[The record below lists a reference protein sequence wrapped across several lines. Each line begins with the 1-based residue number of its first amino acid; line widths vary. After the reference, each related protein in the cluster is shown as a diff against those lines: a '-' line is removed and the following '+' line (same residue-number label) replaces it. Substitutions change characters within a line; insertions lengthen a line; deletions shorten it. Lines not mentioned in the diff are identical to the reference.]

1 MVKGAVYMDEIP
13 AKQYGYESNKEV
25 KFRKYN
31 GIYIE
36 KFRSL
41 KNCYIKLGSNLT
53 VLSGKNGTMKS
64 AILGLIAHPFNSP
77 NDAKDLVGTPLK
89 TTISNVFK
97 MSKIYDNQKYEY
109 YLDLED
115 IKGNTIHEYVS
126 MYYLKN
132 KLTKEAER
140 LRVVVGRK
148 RGKGDGNFNLNTAY
162 INFKRL
168 FPIIDTD
175 SEEKTENNML
185 QEDKD
190 FIKNAYLKIFQKTD
204 YGNATLISDGRNKE
218 TFAPSN
224 SNYNF
229 EAISSG
235 EDNLGHILLKMLA
248 FKNYCQGNDFLQGVF
263 CIDEVEASLHPI
275 AQDNLIDFL
284 LDFSKKYNIQIVVT
298 THSLSLV
305 NHVIEKQNLMNNG
318 KDKICLNMISTRF
331 TDNGEYNIITNPDYN
346 QAYTELT
353 LKDKSSS
360 TREKVFVILEDD
372 VEKQLFNLVI
382 RNREAKKYM
391 KRISNLTN
399 FSKGNSFTFL
409 SKLAK
414 NAEELLKN
422 AIIIFDADVK
432 ESLDNYRTSVYKM
445 PSLYG
450 LCLEA
455 EIIKYI
461 FELPGDAKFFR
472 ECNKEKQSF
481 INDFAQKDI
490 INFEISFL
498 ESNSKRCKNWKN
510 SDKNF
515 IKYVR
520 IYVKENRSIFDSFE
534 KSIYKDINEK
544 LHSKII
550 DTI

>member
-1 MVKGAVYMDEIP
+1 MDEIS

-31 GIYIE
+31 GIYI
-36 KFRSL
+36 KNFRSL

-64 AILGLIAHPFNSP
+64 ALLGLIAHPFNSP

-97 MSKIYDNQKYEY
+97 MSKIFDNQKYEY
-109 YLDLED
+109 YLDLVD
-115 IKGNTIHEYVS
+115 IDGNPIHEYVS
-126 MYYLKN
+126 MYYVKN
-132 KLTKEAER
+132 ILTKEPER

-175 SEEKTENNML
+175 SVEKTENNML

-204 YGNATLISDGRNKE
+204 YDNATLVSDDMNKE

-248 FKNYCQGNDFLQGVF
+248 FKNYCQGRDSLQGVF

-298 THSLSLV
+298 THSLSLI

-331 TDNGEYNIITNPDYN
+331 TDNGAYNIITNPDYN

-353 LKDKSSS
+353 LKGKSSS
-360 TREKVFVILEDD
+360 AREKIFVILEDD

-382 RNREAKKYM
+382 RKREAKKYM

-432 ESLDNYRTSVYKM
+432 ENLDNYRTSVYKM
-445 PSLYG
+445 PSLHG

-461 FELPGDAKFFR
+461 VELPGDANLFR

-490 INFEISFL
+490 TNFEISFL
-498 ESNSKRCKNWKN
+498 ERNSKRCKNWKD

-515 IKYVR
+515 LKYVR
-520 IYVKENRSIFDSFE
+520 IYVKENRNIFDPFE

-544 LHSKII
+544 FHTKII

>member
-1 MVKGAVYMDEIP
+1 MDEIP

-318 KDKICLNMISTRF
+318 KDKICLNTISTRF

>member
-1 MVKGAVYMDEIP
+1 MDEIS

-31 GIYIE
+31 GIYI
-36 KFRSL
+36 KNFRSL

-64 AILGLIAHPFNSP
+64 ALLGLIAHPFNSP

-97 MSKIYDNQKYEY
+97 MSKIFDNQKYEY
-109 YLDLED
+109 YLDLVD
-115 IKGNTIHEYVS
+115 IDGNPIHEYVS
-126 MYYLKN
+126 MYYVKN
-132 KLTKEAER
+132 ILTKEPER

-175 SEEKTENNML
+175 SVEKTENNML

-204 YGNATLISDGRNKE
+204 YDNATLVSDDMNKE

-248 FKNYCQGNDFLQGVF
+248 FKNYCQGRDSLQGVF

-298 THSLSLV
+298 THSLSLI

-331 TDNGEYNIITNPDYN
+331 TDNGAYNIITNPDYN

-353 LKDKSSS
+353 LKGKSSS
-360 TREKVFVILEDD
+360 AREKIFVILEDD
-372 VEKQLFNLVI
+372 VEKQLLNLVI
-382 RNREAKKYM
+382 RKREAKKYM

-432 ESLDNYRTSVYKM
+432 ENLDNYRTSVYKM

-461 FELPGDAKFFR
+461 VELPGDANLFR

-490 INFEISFL
+490 TNFEISFL
-498 ESNSKRCKNWKN
+498 ERNSKRCKNWKD

-515 IKYVR
+515 LKYVR
-520 IYVKENRSIFDSFE
+520 IYVKENRNIFDPFE

-544 LHSKII
+544 FHTKII

>member
-1 MVKGAVYMDEIP
+1 MHMDEIS

-31 GIYIE
+31 GIYI
-36 KFRSL
+36 KNFRSL

-64 AILGLIAHPFNSP
+64 ALLGLIAHPFNSP

-97 MSKIYDNQKYEY
+97 MSKIFDNQKYEY
-109 YLDLED
+109 YLDLVD
-115 IKGNTIHEYVS
+115 IDGNPIHEYVS
-126 MYYLKN
+126 MYYVKN
-132 KLTKEAER
+132 ILTKEPER

-175 SEEKTENNML
+175 SVEKTENNML

-204 YGNATLISDGRNKE
+204 YDNATLVSDDMNKE

-248 FKNYCQGNDFLQGVF
+248 FKSYCQGRDSLQGVF

-298 THSLSLV
+298 THSLSLI

-331 TDNGEYNIITNPDYN
+331 TDNGAYNIITNPDYN

-353 LKDKSSS
+353 LKGKSSS
-360 TREKVFVILEDD
+360 AREKIFVILEDD

-382 RNREAKKYM
+382 RKREAKKYM

-409 SKLAK
+409 LKLAK

-432 ESLDNYRTSVYKM
+432 ENLDNYRTSVYKM

-461 FELPGDAKFFR
+461 VELPGDANLFR

-490 INFEISFL
+490 TNFEISFL
-498 ESNSKRCKNWKN
+498 KRNSKRCKNWKD

-515 IKYVR
+515 LKYVR
-520 IYVKENRSIFDSFE
+520 IYVKENRNIFDPFE

-544 LHSKII
+544 FHTKII

>member
-1 MVKGAVYMDEIP
+1 MHMDEIS

-31 GIYIE
+31 GIYI
-36 KFRSL
+36 KNFRSL

-64 AILGLIAHPFNSP
+64 ALLGLIAHPFNSP

-97 MSKIYDNQKYEY
+97 MSKIFDNQKYEY
-109 YLDLED
+109 YLDLVD
-115 IKGNTIHEYVS
+115 IDGNPIHEYVS
-126 MYYLKN
+126 MYYVKN
-132 KLTKEAER
+132 ILTKEPER

-175 SEEKTENNML
+175 SVEKTENNML

-204 YGNATLISDGRNKE
+204 YDNATLVSDDMNKE

-248 FKNYCQGNDFLQGVF
+248 FKNYCQGRDSLQGVF

-298 THSLSLV
+298 THSLSLI

-331 TDNGEYNIITNPDYN
+331 TDNGAYNIITNPDYN

-353 LKDKSSS
+353 LKGKSSS
-360 TREKVFVILEDD
+360 AREKIFVILEDD

-382 RNREAKKYM
+382 RKREAKKYM

-414 NAEELLKN
+414 NAEEVLKN

-432 ESLDNYRTSVYKM
+432 ENLDNYRTSVYKM

-461 FELPGDAKFFR
+461 VELPGDANLFR

-490 INFEISFL
+490 TNFEISFL
-498 ESNSKRCKNWKN
+498 ERNSKRCKNWKD

-515 IKYVR
+515 LKYVR
-520 IYVKENRSIFDSFE
+520 IYVKENRNIFDPFE

-544 LHSKII
+544 FHTKII

>member
-1 MVKGAVYMDEIP
+1 MDEIS

-31 GIYIE
+31 GIYI
-36 KFRSL
+36 KNFRSL

-64 AILGLIAHPFNSP
+64 ALLGLIAHPFNSP

-97 MSKIYDNQKYEY
+97 MSKIFDNQKYEY
-109 YLDLED
+109 YLDLVD
-115 IKGNTIHEYVS
+115 IDGNPIHEYVS
-126 MYYLKN
+126 MYYVKN
-132 KLTKEAER
+132 ILTKEPER

-175 SEEKTENNML
+175 SVEKTENNML

-204 YGNATLISDGRNKE
+204 YDNATLVSDDMNKE

-248 FKNYCQGNDFLQGVF
+248 FKNYCQGRDSLQGVF

-298 THSLSLV
+298 THSLSLI

-331 TDNGEYNIITNPDYN
+331 TDNGAYNIITNPDYN

-353 LKDKSSS
+353 LKGKSSS
-360 TREKVFVILEDD
+360 AREKIFVILEDD

-382 RNREAKKYM
+382 RKREAKKYM

-414 NAEELLKN
+414 NAEELFKN

-432 ESLDNYRTSVYKM
+432 ENLDNYRTSVYKM

-461 FELPGDAKFFR
+461 VELPGDANLFR

-490 INFEISFL
+490 TNFEISFL
-498 ESNSKRCKNWKN
+498 ERNSKRCKNWKD

-515 IKYVR
+515 LKYVR
-520 IYVKENRSIFDSFE
+520 IYVKENRNIFDPFE

-544 LHSKII
+544 FHTKII

>member
-1 MVKGAVYMDEIP
+1 MHMDEIS

-31 GIYIE
+31 GIYI
-36 KFRSL
+36 KNFRSL

-64 AILGLIAHPFNSP
+64 ALLGLIAHPFNSP

-97 MSKIYDNQKYEY
+97 MSKIFDNQKYEY
-109 YLDLED
+109 YLDLVD
-115 IKGNTIHEYVS
+115 IDGNPIHEYVS
-126 MYYLKN
+126 MYYVKN
-132 KLTKEAER
+132 ILTKEPER

-175 SEEKTENNML
+175 SVEKTENNML

-204 YGNATLISDGRNKE
+204 YDNATLVSDDMNKE

-229 EAISSG
+229 GAISSG

-248 FKNYCQGNDFLQGVF
+248 FKNYCQGRDSLQGVF

-298 THSLSLV
+298 THSLSLI

-331 TDNGEYNIITNPDYN
+331 TDNGAYNIITNPDYN

-353 LKDKSSS
+353 LKGKSSS
-360 TREKVFVILEDD
+360 AREKIFVILEDD

-382 RNREAKKYM
+382 RKREAKKYM

-432 ESLDNYRTSVYKM
+432 ENLDNYRTSVYKM

-461 FELPGDAKFFR
+461 VELPGDANLFR

-490 INFEISFL
+490 TNFEISFL
-498 ESNSKRCKNWKN
+498 ERNSKRCKNWKD

-515 IKYVR
+515 LKYVR
-520 IYVKENRSIFDSFE
+520 IYVKENRNIFDPFE

-544 LHSKII
+544 FHTKII

>member
-1 MVKGAVYMDEIP
+1 MDEIS

-31 GIYIE
+31 GIYI
-36 KFRSL
+36 KNFRSL

-64 AILGLIAHPFNSP
+64 ALLGLIAHPFNSP

-97 MSKIYDNQKYEY
+97 MSKIFDNQKYEY
-109 YLDLED
+109 YLDLVD
-115 IKGNTIHEYVS
+115 IDGNPIHEYVS
-126 MYYLKN
+126 MYYVKN
-132 KLTKEAER
+132 ILTKEPER

-175 SEEKTENNML
+175 SVEKTENNML

-204 YGNATLISDGRNKE
+204 YDNATLVSDDMNKE

-229 EAISSG
+229 EAIPSG

-248 FKNYCQGNDFLQGVF
+248 FKNYCQGRDSLQGVF

-298 THSLSLV
+298 THSLSLI

-331 TDNGEYNIITNPDYN
+331 TDNGAYNIITNPDYN

-353 LKDKSSS
+353 LKGKSSS
-360 TREKVFVILEDD
+360 AREKIFVILEDD

-382 RNREAKKYM
+382 RKREAKKYM

-432 ESLDNYRTSVYKM
+432 ENLDNYRTSVYKM

-461 FELPGDAKFFR
+461 VELPGDANLFR

-490 INFEISFL
+490 TNFEISFL
-498 ESNSKRCKNWKN
+498 ERNSKRCKNWKD

-515 IKYVR
+515 LKYVR
-520 IYVKENRSIFDSFE
+520 IYVKENRNIFDPFE
-534 KSIYKDINEK
+534 KSIYKDINK
-544 LHSKII
+544 KFHTKII

>member
-1 MVKGAVYMDEIP
+1 MDEIS

-31 GIYIE
+31 GIYI
-36 KFRSL
+36 KNFRSL

-64 AILGLIAHPFNSP
+64 ALLGLIAHPFNSP

-97 MSKIYDNQKYEY
+97 MSKIFDNQKYEY
-109 YLDLED
+109 YLDLVD
-115 IKGNTIHEYVS
+115 IDGNPIHEYVS
-126 MYYLKN
+126 MYYVKN
-132 KLTKEAER
+132 ILTKEPER

-175 SEEKTENNML
+175 SVEKTENNML

-204 YGNATLISDGRNKE
+204 YDNATLVSDDMNKE

-248 FKNYCQGNDFLQGVF
+248 FKNYCQGRDSLQGVF

-298 THSLSLV
+298 THSLSLI

-331 TDNGEYNIITNPDYN
+331 TDNGAYNIITNPDYN

-353 LKDKSSS
+353 LKGKSSS
-360 TREKVFVILEDD
+360 AREKIFVILEVD

-382 RNREAKKYM
+382 RKREAKKYM

-432 ESLDNYRTSVYKM
+432 ENLDNYRTSVYKM

-461 FELPGDAKFFR
+461 VELPGDANLFR

-490 INFEISFL
+490 TNFEISFL
-498 ESNSKRCKNWKN
+498 ERNSKRCKNWKD

-515 IKYVR
+515 LKYVR
-520 IYVKENRSIFDSFE
+520 IYVKENRNIFDPFE

-544 LHSKII
+544 FHTKII

>member
-1 MVKGAVYMDEIP
+1 MDEIS

-31 GIYIE
+31 GIYI
-36 KFRSL
+36 KNFRSL

-64 AILGLIAHPFNSP
+64 ALLGLIAHPFNSP

-97 MSKIYDNQKYEY
+97 MSKIFDNQKYSY
-109 YLDLED
+109 YLDLVD
-115 IKGNTIHEYVS
+115 IDGNPIHEYVS
-126 MYYLKN
+126 MYYVKN
-132 KLTKEAER
+132 ILTKEPER

-175 SEEKTENNML
+175 SVEKTENNML

-204 YGNATLISDGRNKE
+204 YDNATLVSDDMNKE

-248 FKNYCQGNDFLQGVF
+248 FKNYCQGRDSLQGVF

-298 THSLSLV
+298 THSLSLI

-331 TDNGEYNIITNPDYN
+331 TDNGAYNIITNPDYN

-353 LKDKSSS
+353 LKGKSSS
-360 TREKVFVILEDD
+360 AREKIFVILEDD

-382 RNREAKKYM
+382 RKREAKKYM

-432 ESLDNYRTSVYKM
+432 ENLDNYRTSVYKM

-461 FELPGDAKFFR
+461 VELPGDANLFR

-490 INFEISFL
+490 TNFEISFL
-498 ESNSKRCKNWKN
+498 ERNSKRCKNWKD

-515 IKYVR
+515 LKYVR
-520 IYVKENRSIFDSFE
+520 IYVKENRNIFDPFE

-544 LHSKII
+544 FHTKII

>member
-1 MVKGAVYMDEIP
+1 MDEIS

-31 GIYIE
+31 GIYI
-36 KFRSL
+36 KNFRSL

-64 AILGLIAHPFNSP
+64 ALLGLIAHPFNSP

-97 MSKIYDNQKYEY
+97 MSKIFDNQKYEY
-109 YLDLED
+109 YLDLVD
-115 IKGNTIHEYVS
+115 IDGNPIHEYVS
-126 MYYLKN
+126 MYYVKN
-132 KLTKEAER
+132 ILTKEPER

-175 SEEKTENNML
+175 SVEKTENNML

-204 YGNATLISDGRNKE
+204 YDNATLVSDDMNKE

-248 FKNYCQGNDFLQGVF
+248 FKNYCQGRDSLQGVF

-275 AQDNLIDFL
+275 VQDNLIDFL

-298 THSLSLV
+298 THSLSLI

-331 TDNGEYNIITNPDYN
+331 TDNGAYNIITNPDYN

-353 LKDKSSS
+353 LKGKSSS
-360 TREKVFVILEDD
+360 AREKIFVILEDD

-382 RNREAKKYM
+382 RKREAKKYM

-432 ESLDNYRTSVYKM
+432 ENLDNYRTSVYKM

-461 FELPGDAKFFR
+461 VELPGDANLFR

-490 INFEISFL
+490 TNFEISFL
-498 ESNSKRCKNWKN
+498 ERNSKRCKNWKD

-515 IKYVR
+515 LKYVR
-520 IYVKENRSIFDSFE
+520 IYVKENRNIFDPFE

-544 LHSKII
+544 FHTKII

>member
-1 MVKGAVYMDEIP
+1 MHMDEIS

-31 GIYIE
+31 GIYI
-36 KFRSL
+36 KNFRSL

-64 AILGLIAHPFNSP
+64 ALLGLIAHPFNSP

-97 MSKIYDNQKYEY
+97 MSKIFDNQKYEY
-109 YLDLED
+109 YLDLVD
-115 IKGNTIHEYVS
+115 IDGNPIHEYVS
-126 MYYLKN
+126 MYYVKN
-132 KLTKEAER
+132 ILTKEPER

-175 SEEKTENNML
+175 SVEKTENNML

-204 YGNATLISDGRNKE
+204 YDNATLVSDDMNKE

-248 FKNYCQGNDFLQGVF
+248 FKNYCQGRDSLQGVF

-298 THSLSLV
+298 THSLSLI

-331 TDNGEYNIITNPDYN
+331 TDNGAYNIITNPDYN

-353 LKDKSSS
+353 LKGKSSS
-360 TREKVFVILEDD
+360 AREKIFVILEDD

-382 RNREAKKYM
+382 RKREAKKYM

-432 ESLDNYRTSVYKM
+432 ENLDNYRTSVYKM

-461 FELPGDAKFFR
+461 VELPGDANLFR

-490 INFEISFL
+490 TNFEISFL
-498 ESNSKRCKNWKN
+498 ERNSKRCKNWKD

-515 IKYVR
+515 LKYVR
-520 IYVKENRSIFDSFE
+520 IYVKENRNIFDPFE
-534 KSIYKDINEK
+534 KSIYKDIN
-544 LHSKII
+544 SISQ
-550 DTI
+550 

>member
-1 MVKGAVYMDEIP
+1 MHMDEIS

-31 GIYIE
+31 GIYI
-36 KFRSL
+36 KNFRSL

-64 AILGLIAHPFNSP
+64 ALLGLIAHPFNSP

-97 MSKIYDNQKYEY
+97 MSKIFDNQKYEY
-109 YLDLED
+109 YLDLVD
-115 IKGNTIHEYVS
+115 IDGNPIHEYVS
-126 MYYLKN
+126 MYYVKN
-132 KLTKEAER
+132 ILTKEPER

-175 SEEKTENNML
+175 SVEKTENNML

-204 YGNATLISDGRNKE
+204 YDNATLVSDDMNKE

-248 FKNYCQGNDFLQGVF
+248 FKNYCQGRDSLQGVF

-298 THSLSLV
+298 THSLSLI

-331 TDNGEYNIITNPDYN
+331 TDNGAYNIITNPDYN

-353 LKDKSSS
+353 LKGKSSS
-360 TREKVFVILEDD
+360 AREKIFVILEDD

-382 RNREAKKYM
+382 RKREAKKYM

-432 ESLDNYRTSVYKM
+432 ENLDNYRTSVYKM

-461 FELPGDAKFFR
+461 VELPGDANLFR

-490 INFEISFL
+490 TNFEISFL
-498 ESNSKRCKNWKN
+498 ERNSKRCKNWKD

-515 IKYVR
+515 LKYVR
-520 IYVKENRSIFDSFE
+520 IYVKENRNIFDPFE

-544 LHSKII
+544 FHTKII

>member
-1 MVKGAVYMDEIP
+1 MDEIS

-31 GIYIE
+31 GIYI
-36 KFRSL
+36 KNFRSL
-41 KNCYIKLGSNLT
+41 KNCYIKLSSNLT

-64 AILGLIAHPFNSP
+64 ALLGLIAHPFNSP

-97 MSKIYDNQKYEY
+97 MSKIFDNQKYEY
-109 YLDLED
+109 YLDLVD
-115 IKGNTIHEYVS
+115 IDGNPIHEYVS
-126 MYYLKN
+126 MYYVKN
-132 KLTKEAER
+132 ILTKEPER

-175 SEEKTENNML
+175 SVEKTENNML
-185 QEDKD
+185 QEDKY

-204 YGNATLISDGRNKE
+204 YDNATLVSDDMNKE

-248 FKNYCQGNDFLQGVF
+248 FKNYCQGRDSLQGVF

-298 THSLSLV
+298 THSLSLI

-331 TDNGEYNIITNPDYN
+331 TDNGAYNIITNPDYN

-353 LKDKSSS
+353 LKGKSSS
-360 TREKVFVILEDD
+360 AREKIFVILEDD

-382 RNREAKKYM
+382 RKREAKKYM

-432 ESLDNYRTSVYKM
+432 ENLDNYRTSVYKM

-461 FELPGDAKFFR
+461 VELPGDANLFR

-490 INFEISFL
+490 TNFEISFL
-498 ESNSKRCKNWKN
+498 ERNSKRCKNWKD

-515 IKYVR
+515 LKYVR
-520 IYVKENRSIFDSFE
+520 IYVKENRNIFDPFE

-544 LHSKII
+544 FHTKII

>member
-1 MVKGAVYMDEIP
+1 MDEIS

-31 GIYIE
+31 GIYI
-36 KFRSL
+36 KNFRSL

-64 AILGLIAHPFNSP
+64 ALLGLIAHPFNSP

-97 MSKIYDNQKYEY
+97 MSKIFDNQKYEY
-109 YLDLED
+109 YLDLVD
-115 IKGNTIHEYVS
+115 IDGNPIHEYVS
-126 MYYLKN
+126 MYYVKN
-132 KLTKEAER
+132 ILTKEPER

-175 SEEKTENNML
+175 SVEKTENNML

-204 YGNATLISDGRNKE
+204 YDNATLVSDDMNKE

-248 FKNYCQGNDFLQGVF
+248 FKNYCQGRDSLQGVF

-298 THSLSLV
+298 THSLSLI

-331 TDNGEYNIITNPDYN
+331 TDNGAYNIITNPDYN

-353 LKDKSSS
+353 LKGKSSS
-360 TREKVFVILEDD
+360 AREKIFVILEDD

-382 RNREAKKYM
+382 RKREAKKYM

-414 NAEELLKN
+414 NAEEVLKN

-432 ESLDNYRTSVYKM
+432 ENLDNYRTSVYKM

-461 FELPGDAKFFR
+461 VELPGDANLFR

-490 INFEISFL
+490 TNFEISFL
-498 ESNSKRCKNWKN
+498 ERNSKRCKNWKD

-515 IKYVR
+515 LKYVR
-520 IYVKENRSIFDSFE
+520 IYVKENRNIFDPFE

-544 LHSKII
+544 FHTKII

>member
-1 MVKGAVYMDEIP
+1 MHMDEIS

-31 GIYIE
+31 GIYI
-36 KFRSL
+36 KNFRSL
-41 KNCYIKLGSNLT
+41 KNCYIKLSSNLT

-64 AILGLIAHPFNSP
+64 ALLGLIAHPFNSP

-97 MSKIYDNQKYEY
+97 MSKIFDNQKYEY
-109 YLDLED
+109 YLDLVD
-115 IKGNTIHEYVS
+115 IDGNPIHEYVS
-126 MYYLKN
+126 MYYVKN
-132 KLTKEAER
+132 ILTKEPER

-175 SEEKTENNML
+175 SVEKTENNML
-185 QEDKD
+185 QEDKY

-204 YGNATLISDGRNKE
+204 YDNATLVSDDMNKE

-248 FKNYCQGNDFLQGVF
+248 FKNYCQGRDSLQGVF

-298 THSLSLV
+298 THSLSLI

-331 TDNGEYNIITNPDYN
+331 TDNGAYNIITNPDYN

-353 LKDKSSS
+353 LKGKSSS
-360 TREKVFVILEDD
+360 AREKIFVILEDD

-382 RNREAKKYM
+382 RKREAKKYM

-432 ESLDNYRTSVYKM
+432 ENLDNYRTSVYKM

-461 FELPGDAKFFR
+461 VELPGDANLFR

-490 INFEISFL
+490 TNFEISFL
-498 ESNSKRCKNWKN
+498 ERNSKRCKNWKD

-515 IKYVR
+515 LKYVR
-520 IYVKENRSIFDSFE
+520 IYVKENRNIFDPFE

-544 LHSKII
+544 FHTKII

>member
-1 MVKGAVYMDEIP
+1 MHMDEIS

-31 GIYIE
+31 GIYI
-36 KFRSL
+36 KNFRSL

-64 AILGLIAHPFNSP
+64 ALLGLIAHPFNSP

-97 MSKIYDNQKYEY
+97 MSKIFDNQKYEY
-109 YLDLED
+109 YLDLVD
-115 IKGNTIHEYVS
+115 IDGNPIHEYVS
-126 MYYLKN
+126 MYYVKN
-132 KLTKEAER
+132 ILTKEPER

-175 SEEKTENNML
+175 SVEKTENNML

-204 YGNATLISDGRNKE
+204 YDNATLVSDDMNKE

-248 FKNYCQGNDFLQGVF
+248 FKNYCQGRDSLQGVF

-298 THSLSLV
+298 THSLSLI

-331 TDNGEYNIITNPDYN
+331 TDNGAYNIITNPDYN

-353 LKDKSSS
+353 LKGKSSS
-360 TREKVFVILEDD
+360 AREKIFVILEDD

-382 RNREAKKYM
+382 RKREAKKYM

-414 NAEELLKN
+414 NTEELLKN

-432 ESLDNYRTSVYKM
+432 ENLDNYRTSVYKM

-461 FELPGDAKFFR
+461 VELPGDANLFR

-490 INFEISFL
+490 TNFEISFL
-498 ESNSKRCKNWKN
+498 ERNSKRCKNWKD

-515 IKYVR
+515 LKYVR
-520 IYVKENRSIFDSFE
+520 IYVKENRNIFDPFE

-544 LHSKII
+544 FHTKII

>member
-1 MVKGAVYMDEIP
+1 MDEIS

-31 GIYIE
+31 GIYI
-36 KFRSL
+36 KNFRSL

-64 AILGLIAHPFNSP
+64 ALLGLIAHPFNSP

-97 MSKIYDNQKYEY
+97 MSKIFDNQKYEY
-109 YLDLED
+109 YLDLVD
-115 IKGNTIHEYVS
+115 IDGNPIHEYVS
-126 MYYLKN
+126 MYYVKN
-132 KLTKEAER
+132 ILTKEPER

-175 SEEKTENNML
+175 SVEKTENNML

-204 YGNATLISDGRNKE
+204 YDNATLVSDDMNKE

-248 FKNYCQGNDFLQGVF
+248 FKNYCQGRDSLQGVF

-298 THSLSLV
+298 THSLSLI

-331 TDNGEYNIITNPDYN
+331 TDNGAYNIITNPDYN

-353 LKDKSSS
+353 LKGKSSS
-360 TREKVFVILEDD
+360 AREKIFVILEDD

-382 RNREAKKYM
+382 RKREAKKYM

-409 SKLAK
+409 SKIAK

-432 ESLDNYRTSVYKM
+432 ENLDNYRTSVYKM

-461 FELPGDAKFFR
+461 VELPGDANLFR

-490 INFEISFL
+490 TNFEISFL
-498 ESNSKRCKNWKN
+498 ERNSKRCKNWKD

-515 IKYVR
+515 LKYVR
-520 IYVKENRSIFDSFE
+520 IYVKENRNIFDPFE

-544 LHSKII
+544 FHTKII

>member
-1 MVKGAVYMDEIP
+1 MHMDEIS

-31 GIYIE
+31 GIYI
-36 KFRSL
+36 KNFRSL

-64 AILGLIAHPFNSP
+64 ALLGLIAHPFNSP

-97 MSKIYDNQKYEY
+97 MSKIFDNQKYEY
-109 YLDLED
+109 YLDLVGID
-115 IKGNTIHEYVS
+115 GNPIHEYVS
-126 MYYLKN
+126 MYYVKN
-132 KLTKEAER
+132 ILTKEPER

-175 SEEKTENNML
+175 SVEKTENNML

-204 YGNATLISDGRNKE
+204 YDNATLVSDDMNKE

-248 FKNYCQGNDFLQGVF
+248 FKNYCQGRDSLQGVF

-298 THSLSLV
+298 THSLSLI

-331 TDNGEYNIITNPDYN
+331 TDNGAYNIITNPDYN

-353 LKDKSSS
+353 LKGKSSS
-360 TREKVFVILEDD
+360 AREKIFVILEDD

-382 RNREAKKYM
+382 RKREAKKYM

-432 ESLDNYRTSVYKM
+432 ENLDNYRTSVYKM

-461 FELPGDAKFFR
+461 VELPGDANLFR

-490 INFEISFL
+490 TNFEISFL
-498 ESNSKRCKNWKN
+498 ERNSKRCKNWKD

-515 IKYVR
+515 LKYVR
-520 IYVKENRSIFDSFE
+520 IYVKENRNIFDPFE

-544 LHSKII
+544 FHTKII

>member
-1 MVKGAVYMDEIP
+1 MHMDEIS

-31 GIYIE
+31 GIYI
-36 KFRSL
+36 KNFRSL

-64 AILGLIAHPFNSP
+64 ALLGLIAHPFNSP

-97 MSKIYDNQKYEY
+97 MSKIFDNQKYEY
-109 YLDLED
+109 YLDLVD
-115 IKGNTIHEYVS
+115 IDGNPIHEYVS
-126 MYYLKN
+126 MYYVKN
-132 KLTKEAER
+132 ILTKEPER

-175 SEEKTENNML
+175 SVEKTENNML

-204 YGNATLISDGRNKE
+204 YDNATLVSDDMNKE

-248 FKNYCQGNDFLQGVF
+248 FKNYCQGRDSLQGVF

-298 THSLSLV
+298 THSLSLI

-331 TDNGEYNIITNPDYN
+331 TDNGAYNIITNPDYN

-353 LKDKSSS
+353 LKGKSSS
-360 TREKVFVILEDD
+360 AREKIFVILEDD

-382 RNREAKKYM
+382 RKREAKKYM

-399 FSKGNSFTFL
+399 FSKGNLFTFL

-432 ESLDNYRTSVYKM
+432 ENLDNYRTSVYKM

-461 FELPGDAKFFR
+461 VELPGDANLFR

-490 INFEISFL
+490 TNFEISFL
-498 ESNSKRCKNWKN
+498 ERNSKRCKNWKD

-515 IKYVR
+515 LKYVR
-520 IYVKENRSIFDSFE
+520 IYVKENRNIFDPFE

-544 LHSKII
+544 FHTKII

>member
-1 MVKGAVYMDEIP
+1 MDEIS

-31 GIYIE
+31 GIYI
-36 KFRSL
+36 KDFRSL

-64 AILGLIAHPFNSP
+64 ALLGLIAHPFNSP

-97 MSKIYDNQKYEY
+97 MSKIFDNQKYEY
-109 YLDLED
+109 YLDLVD
-115 IKGNTIHEYVS
+115 IDGNPIHEYVS
-126 MYYLKN
+126 MYYVKN
-132 KLTKEAER
+132 ILTKEPER

-175 SEEKTENNML
+175 SVEKTENNML

-204 YGNATLISDGRNKE
+204 YDNATLVSDDMNKE

-248 FKNYCQGNDFLQGVF
+248 FKNYCQGRDSLQGVF

-298 THSLSLV
+298 THSLSLI

-331 TDNGEYNIITNPDYN
+331 TDNGAYNIITNPDYN

-353 LKDKSSS
+353 LKGKSSS
-360 TREKVFVILEDD
+360 AREKIFVILEDD

-382 RNREAKKYM
+382 RKREAKKYM

-432 ESLDNYRTSVYKM
+432 ENLDNYRTSVYKM

-461 FELPGDAKFFR
+461 VELPGDANLFR

-490 INFEISFL
+490 TNFEISFL
-498 ESNSKRCKNWKN
+498 ERNSKRCKNWKD

-515 IKYVR
+515 LKYVR
-520 IYVKENRSIFDSFE
+520 IYVKENRNIFDPFE

-544 LHSKII
+544 FHTKII

>member
-1 MVKGAVYMDEIP
+1 MDEIS

-31 GIYIE
+31 GIYI
-36 KFRSL
+36 KNFRSL

-64 AILGLIAHPFNSP
+64 ALLGLIAYPFNSP

-97 MSKIYDNQKYEY
+97 MSKIFDNQKYEY
-109 YLDLED
+109 YLDLVD
-115 IKGNTIHEYVS
+115 IDGNPIHEYVS
-126 MYYLKN
+126 MYYVKN
-132 KLTKEAER
+132 ILTKEPER

-175 SEEKTENNML
+175 SVEKTENNML

-204 YGNATLISDGRNKE
+204 YDNATLVSDDMNKE

-248 FKNYCQGNDFLQGVF
+248 FKNYCQGRDSLQGVF

-298 THSLSLV
+298 THSLSLI

-331 TDNGEYNIITNPDYN
+331 TDNGAYNIITNPDYN

-353 LKDKSSS
+353 LKGKSSS
-360 TREKVFVILEDD
+360 AREKIFVILEDD

-382 RNREAKKYM
+382 RKREAKKYM

-432 ESLDNYRTSVYKM
+432 ENLDNYRTSVYKM

-461 FELPGDAKFFR
+461 VELPGDANLFR

-490 INFEISFL
+490 TNFEISFL
-498 ESNSKRCKNWKN
+498 ERNSKRCKNWKD

-515 IKYVR
+515 LKYVR
-520 IYVKENRSIFDSFE
+520 IYVKENRNIFDPFE

-544 LHSKII
+544 FHTKII

>member
-1 MVKGAVYMDEIP
+1 MDEIS

-31 GIYIE
+31 GIYI
-36 KFRSL
+36 KNFRSL

-64 AILGLIAHPFNSP
+64 ALLGLIAHPFNSP

-97 MSKIYDNQKYEY
+97 MSKIFDNQKYEY
-109 YLDLED
+109 YLDLVD
-115 IKGNTIHEYVS
+115 IDGNPIHEYVS
-126 MYYLKN
+126 MYYVKN
-132 KLTKEAER
+132 ILTKEPER

-175 SEEKTENNML
+175 SVEKTENNML

-204 YGNATLISDGRNKE
+204 YDNATLVSDDMNKE

-248 FKNYCQGNDFLQGVF
+248 FKNYCQGRDSLQGVF

-298 THSLSLV
+298 THSLSLI

-331 TDNGEYNIITNPDYN
+331 TDNGAYNIITNLDYN

-353 LKDKSSS
+353 LKGKSSS
-360 TREKVFVILEDD
+360 AREKIFVILEDD

-382 RNREAKKYM
+382 RKREAKKYM

-432 ESLDNYRTSVYKM
+432 ENLDNYRTSVYKM

-461 FELPGDAKFFR
+461 VELPGDANLFR

-490 INFEISFL
+490 TNFEISFL
-498 ESNSKRCKNWKN
+498 ERNSKRCKNWKD

-515 IKYVR
+515 LKYVR
-520 IYVKENRSIFDSFE
+520 IYVKENRNIFDPFE

-544 LHSKII
+544 FHTKII

>member
-1 MVKGAVYMDEIP
+1 MDEIS

-31 GIYIE
+31 GIYI
-36 KFRSL
+36 KNFRSL

-64 AILGLIAHPFNSP
+64 ALLGLIAHPFNSP

-97 MSKIYDNQKYEY
+97 MSKIFDNQKYEY
-109 YLDLED
+109 YLDLVD
-115 IKGNTIHEYVS
+115 IDGNPIHEYVS
-126 MYYLKN
+126 MYYVKN
-132 KLTKEAER
+132 ILTKEPER

-175 SEEKTENNML
+175 SVEKTENNML

-204 YGNATLISDGRNKE
+204 YDNATLVSDDMNKE

-248 FKNYCQGNDFLQGVF
+248 FKNYCQGRDSLQGVF

-298 THSLSLV
+298 THSLSLI

-331 TDNGEYNIITNPDYN
+331 TDNGAYNIITNPDYN

-353 LKDKSSS
+353 LKGKSSS
-360 TREKVFVILEDD
+360 AREKIFVILEDD

-382 RNREAKKYM
+382 RKREAKKYM

-432 ESLDNYRTSVYKM
+432 ENLDNYRTSVYKM

-461 FELPGDAKFFR
+461 VELPGDANLFR

-490 INFEISFL
+490 TNFEISFL
-498 ESNSKRCKNWKN
+498 ERNSKRCKNWKD

-515 IKYVR
+515 LKYVR
-520 IYVKENRSIFDSFE
+520 IYVKENRNIFDPFE

-544 LHSKII
+544 FHTKII

>member
-1 MVKGAVYMDEIP
+1 MDEIS

-31 GIYIE
+31 GIYI
-36 KFRSL
+36 KNFRSL

-64 AILGLIAHPFNSP
+64 ALLGLIAHPFNSP

-97 MSKIYDNQKYEY
+97 MSKIFDNQKYEY
-109 YLDLED
+109 YLDLVD
-115 IKGNTIHEYVS
+115 IDGNPIHEYVS
-126 MYYLKN
+126 MYYVKN
-132 KLTKEAER
+132 ILTKEPER

-175 SEEKTENNML
+175 SVEKTENNML

-204 YGNATLISDGRNKE
+204 YDNATLVSDDMNKE

-248 FKNYCQGNDFLQGVF
+248 FKNYCQGRDSLQGVF

-298 THSLSLV
+298 THSLSLI

-331 TDNGEYNIITNPDYN
+331 TDNGAYNIITNPDYN

-353 LKDKSSS
+353 LKGKSSS
-360 TREKVFVILEDD
+360 AREKIFVILEDD

-382 RNREAKKYM
+382 RKREAKKYM

-399 FSKGNSFTFL
+399 FSKENSFTFL

-432 ESLDNYRTSVYKM
+432 ENLDNYRTSVYKM

-461 FELPGDAKFFR
+461 VELPGDANLFR

-490 INFEISFL
+490 TNFEISFL
-498 ESNSKRCKNWKN
+498 ERNSKRCKNWKD

-515 IKYVR
+515 LKYVR
-520 IYVKENRSIFDSFE
+520 IYVKENRNIFDPFE

-544 LHSKII
+544 FHTKII

>member
-1 MVKGAVYMDEIP
+1 MHMDEIS

-31 GIYIE
+31 GIYI
-36 KFRSL
+36 KNFRSL

-64 AILGLIAHPFNSP
+64 ALLGLIAHPFNSP

-97 MSKIYDNQKYEY
+97 MSKIFDNQKYEY
-109 YLDLED
+109 YLDLVD
-115 IKGNTIHEYVS
+115 IDGNPIHEYVS
-126 MYYLKN
+126 MYYVKN
-132 KLTKEAER
+132 ILTKEPER

-175 SEEKTENNML
+175 SVEKTENNML

-204 YGNATLISDGRNKE
+204 YDNATLVSDDMNKE

-248 FKNYCQGNDFLQGVF
+248 FKNYCQGRDSLQGVF

-298 THSLSLV
+298 THSLSLI

-331 TDNGEYNIITNPDYN
+331 TDNGAYNIITNPDYN

-353 LKDKSSS
+353 LKGKSSS
-360 TREKVFVILEDD
+360 AREKIFVILEDD

-382 RNREAKKYM
+382 RKREAKKYM

-432 ESLDNYRTSVYKM
+432 EDLDNYRTSVYKM

-461 FELPGDAKFFR
+461 VELPGDANLFR

-490 INFEISFL
+490 TNFEISFL
-498 ESNSKRCKNWKN
+498 ERNSKRCKNWKD

-515 IKYVR
+515 LKYVR
-520 IYVKENRSIFDSFE
+520 IYVKENRNIFDPFE

-544 LHSKII
+544 FHTKII

>member
-1 MVKGAVYMDEIP
+1 MHMDEIS

-31 GIYIE
+31 GIYI
-36 KFRSL
+36 KNFRSL

-64 AILGLIAHPFNSP
+64 ALLGLIAHPFNSP

-97 MSKIYDNQKYEY
+97 MSKIFDNQKYEY
-109 YLDLED
+109 YLDLVD
-115 IKGNTIHEYVS
+115 IDGNPIHEYVS
-126 MYYLKN
+126 MYYVKN
-132 KLTKEAER
+132 ILTKEPER

-175 SEEKTENNML
+175 SVEKTENNML

-204 YGNATLISDGRNKE
+204 YDNATLVSDDMNKE

-248 FKNYCQGNDFLQGVF
+248 FKNYCQGRDSLQGVF

-275 AQDNLIDFL
+275 VQDNLIDFL

-298 THSLSLV
+298 THSLSLI

-331 TDNGEYNIITNPDYN
+331 TDNGAYNIITNPDYN

-353 LKDKSSS
+353 LKGKSSS
-360 TREKVFVILEDD
+360 AREKIFVILEDD

-382 RNREAKKYM
+382 RKREAKKYM

-432 ESLDNYRTSVYKM
+432 ENLDNYRTSVYKM

-461 FELPGDAKFFR
+461 VELPGDANLFR

-490 INFEISFL
+490 TNFEISFL
-498 ESNSKRCKNWKN
+498 ERNSKRCKNWKD

-515 IKYVR
+515 LKYVR
-520 IYVKENRSIFDSFE
+520 IYVKENRNIFDPFE

-544 LHSKII
+544 FHTKII

>member
-1 MVKGAVYMDEIP
+1 MHMDEIS

-31 GIYIE
+31 GIYI
-36 KFRSL
+36 KNFRSL

-64 AILGLIAHPFNSP
+64 ALLGLIAHPFNSP

-97 MSKIYDNQKYEY
+97 MSKIFDNQKYEY
-109 YLDLED
+109 YLDLVD
-115 IKGNTIHEYVS
+115 IDGNPIHEYVS
-126 MYYLKN
+126 MYYVKN
-132 KLTKEAER
+132 ILTKEPER

-175 SEEKTENNML
+175 SVEKTENNML

-204 YGNATLISDGRNKE
+204 YDNATLVSDDMNKE

-248 FKNYCQGNDFLQGVF
+248 FKNYCQGRDSLQGVF

-298 THSLSLV
+298 THSLSLI

-331 TDNGEYNIITNPDYN
+331 TDNGAYNIITNPDYN

-353 LKDKSSS
+353 LKGKSSS
-360 TREKVFVILEDD
+360 AREKIFVILEDD

-382 RNREAKKYM
+382 RKREAKKYM

-432 ESLDNYRTSVYKM
+432 ENLDNYRTSVYKM

-461 FELPGDAKFFR
+461 VELPGDANLFR

-490 INFEISFL
+490 TNFEISFL
-498 ESNSKRCKNWKN
+498 ERNSKRCKNWKD

-515 IKYVR
+515 LKYVR
-520 IYVKENRSIFDSFE
+520 IYVKENRNIFDPFE

-544 LHSKII
+544 FYTKII

>member
-1 MVKGAVYMDEIP
+1 MDEIS

-31 GIYIE
+31 GIYI
-36 KFRSL
+36 KNFRSL

-64 AILGLIAHPFNSP
+64 ALLGLIAHPFNSP

-97 MSKIYDNQKYEY
+97 MSKIFDNQKYEY
-109 YLDLED
+109 YLDLVD
-115 IKGNTIHEYVS
+115 IDGNPIHEYVS
-126 MYYLKN
+126 MYYVKN
-132 KLTKEAER
+132 ILTKEPER

-175 SEEKTENNML
+175 SVEKTENNML

-204 YGNATLISDGRNKE
+204 YDKATLVSDDMNKE

-248 FKNYCQGNDFLQGVF
+248 FKNYCQGRDSLQGVF

-298 THSLSLV
+298 THSLSLI

-331 TDNGEYNIITNPDYN
+331 TDNGAYNIITNPDYN

-353 LKDKSSS
+353 LKGKSSS
-360 TREKVFVILEDD
+360 AREKIFVILEDD

-382 RNREAKKYM
+382 RKREAKKYM

-432 ESLDNYRTSVYKM
+432 ENLDNYRTSVYKM

-461 FELPGDAKFFR
+461 VELPGDANLFR

-490 INFEISFL
+490 TNFEISFL
-498 ESNSKRCKNWKN
+498 ERNSKRCKNWKD

-515 IKYVR
+515 LKYVR
-520 IYVKENRSIFDSFE
+520 IYVKENRNIFDPFE

-544 LHSKII
+544 FHTKII

>member
-1 MVKGAVYMDEIP
+1 MDEIS

-31 GIYIE
+31 GIYI
-36 KFRSL
+36 KNFRSL

-64 AILGLIAHPFNSP
+64 ALLGLIAHPFNSP

-97 MSKIYDNQKYEY
+97 MSKIFDNQKYEY
-109 YLDLED
+109 YLDLVD
-115 IKGNTIHEYVS
+115 IDGNPIHEYVS
-126 MYYLKN
+126 MYYVKN
-132 KLTKEAER
+132 ILTKEPER

-175 SEEKTENNML
+175 SVEKTENNML

-204 YGNATLISDGRNKE
+204 YDNATLVSDDMNKE

-248 FKNYCQGNDFLQGVF
+248 FKNYCQGRDSLQGVF

-298 THSLSLV
+298 THSLSLI

-331 TDNGEYNIITNPDYN
+331 TDNGAYNIITNPDYN

-353 LKDKSSS
+353 LKGKSSS
-360 TREKVFVILEDD
+360 AREKIFVILEDD

-382 RNREAKKYM
+382 RKREAKKYM

-414 NAEELLKN
+414 NAEGLLKN

-432 ESLDNYRTSVYKM
+432 ENLDNYRTSVYKM

-461 FELPGDAKFFR
+461 VELPGDANLFR

-490 INFEISFL
+490 TNFEISFL
-498 ESNSKRCKNWKN
+498 ERNSKRCKNWKD

-515 IKYVR
+515 LKYVR
-520 IYVKENRSIFDSFE
+520 IYVKENRNIFDPFE

-544 LHSKII
+544 FHTKII

>member
-1 MVKGAVYMDEIP
+1 MDEIS

-31 GIYIE
+31 GIYI
-36 KFRSL
+36 KNFRSL

-64 AILGLIAHPFNSP
+64 ALLGLIAHPFNSP

-97 MSKIYDNQKYEY
+97 MSKIFDNQKYEY
-109 YLDLED
+109 YLDLVD
-115 IKGNTIHEYVS
+115 IDGNPIHEYVS
-126 MYYLKN
+126 MYYVKN
-132 KLTKEAER
+132 ILTKEPER

-175 SEEKTENNML
+175 SVEKTENNML

-204 YGNATLISDGRNKE
+204 YDNATLVSDDMNKE

-248 FKNYCQGNDFLQGVF
+248 FKNYCQGRDSLQGVF

-298 THSLSLV
+298 THSLSLI

-331 TDNGEYNIITNPDYN
+331 TDNGAYNIITNPDYN

-353 LKDKSSS
+353 LKGKSSS
-360 TREKVFVILEDD
+360 AREKIFVILEDD

-382 RNREAKKYM
+382 RKCEAKKYM

-432 ESLDNYRTSVYKM
+432 ENLDNYRTSVYKM

-461 FELPGDAKFFR
+461 VELPGDANLFR

-490 INFEISFL
+490 TNFEISFL
-498 ESNSKRCKNWKN
+498 ERNSKRCKNWKD

-515 IKYVR
+515 LKYVR
-520 IYVKENRSIFDSFE
+520 IYVKENRNIFDPFE

-544 LHSKII
+544 FHTKII

>member
-1 MVKGAVYMDEIP
+1 MHMDEIS

-31 GIYIE
+31 GIYI
-36 KFRSL
+36 KNFRSL

-64 AILGLIAHPFNSP
+64 ALLGLIAHPFNSP

-97 MSKIYDNQKYEY
+97 MSKIFDNQKYEY
-109 YLDLED
+109 YLDLVD
-115 IKGNTIHEYVS
+115 IDGNPIHEYVS
-126 MYYLKN
+126 MYYVKN
-132 KLTKEAER
+132 ILTKEPER

-175 SEEKTENNML
+175 SVEKTENNML

-204 YGNATLISDGRNKE
+204 YDNATLVSDDMNKE

-248 FKNYCQGNDFLQGVF
+248 FKNYCQGRDSLQGVF

-298 THSLSLV
+298 THSLSLI

-331 TDNGEYNIITNPDYN
+331 TDNGAYNIITNPDYN

-353 LKDKSSS
+353 LKGKSSS
-360 TREKVFVILEDD
+360 AREKIFVILEDD

-382 RNREAKKYM
+382 RKREAKKYM

-432 ESLDNYRTSVYKM
+432 ENLDNYRTSVYKM

-461 FELPGDAKFFR
+461 VELPGDANLFR

-490 INFEISFL
+490 TNFEISFL
-498 ESNSKRCKNWKN
+498 ERNSKRCKNWKD
-510 SDKNF
+510 SDKKF
-515 IKYVR
+515 LKYVR
-520 IYVKENRSIFDSFE
+520 IYVKENRNIFDPFE

-544 LHSKII
+544 FHTKII

>member
-1 MVKGAVYMDEIP
+1 MDEIS

-31 GIYIE
+31 GIYI
-36 KFRSL
+36 KNFRSL

-64 AILGLIAHPFNSP
+64 ALLGLIAHPFNSP

-97 MSKIYDNQKYEY
+97 MSKIFDNQKYEY
-109 YLDLED
+109 YLDLVD
-115 IKGNTIHEYVS
+115 IDGNPIHEYVS
-126 MYYLKN
+126 MYYVKN
-132 KLTKEAER
+132 ILTKEPER

-175 SEEKTENNML
+175 SVEKTENNML

-204 YGNATLISDGRNKE
+204 YDNATLVSDDMNKE

-248 FKNYCQGNDFLQGVF
+248 FKNYCQGRDSLQGVF

-298 THSLSLV
+298 THSLSLI

-331 TDNGEYNIITNPDYN
+331 TDNGAYNIITNPDYN

-353 LKDKSSS
+353 LKGKSSS
-360 TREKVFVILEDD
+360 AREKIFVILEDD

-382 RNREAKKYM
+382 RKREAKKYM

-432 ESLDNYRTSVYKM
+432 ENLDNYRTSVYKM

-461 FELPGDAKFFR
+461 VELPGDANLFR

-481 INDFAQKDI
+481 INDFAQKDST
-490 INFEISFL
+490 NFEISFL
-498 ESNSKRCKNWKN
+498 ERNSKRCKNWKD

-515 IKYVR
+515 LKYVR
-520 IYVKENRSIFDSFE
+520 IYVKENRNIFDPFE

-544 LHSKII
+544 FHTKII

>member
-1 MVKGAVYMDEIP
+1 MHMDEIS

-31 GIYIE
+31 GIYI
-36 KFRSL
+36 KNFRSL

-53 VLSGKNGTMKS
+53 VLSGKNGIMKS
-64 AILGLIAHPFNSP
+64 ALLGLIAHPFNSP

-97 MSKIYDNQKYEY
+97 MSKIFDNQKYEY
-109 YLDLED
+109 YLDLVD
-115 IKGNTIHEYVS
+115 IDGNPIHEYVS
-126 MYYLKN
+126 MYYVKN
-132 KLTKEAER
+132 ILTKEPER

-175 SEEKTENNML
+175 SVEKTENNML

-204 YGNATLISDGRNKE
+204 YDNATLVSDDMNKE

-248 FKNYCQGNDFLQGVF
+248 FKNYCQGRDSLQGVF

-298 THSLSLV
+298 THSLSLI

-331 TDNGEYNIITNPDYN
+331 TDNGAYNIITNPDYN

-353 LKDKSSS
+353 LKGKSSS
-360 TREKVFVILEDD
+360 AREKIFVILEDD

-382 RNREAKKYM
+382 RKREAKKYM

-432 ESLDNYRTSVYKM
+432 ENLDNYRTSVYKM

-461 FELPGDAKFFR
+461 VELPGDANLFR

-490 INFEISFL
+490 TNFEISFL
-498 ESNSKRCKNWKN
+498 ERNSKRCKNWKD

-515 IKYVR
+515 LKYVR
-520 IYVKENRSIFDSFE
+520 IYVKENRNIFDPFE

-544 LHSKII
+544 FHTKII

>member
-1 MVKGAVYMDEIP
+1 MDEIS

-31 GIYIE
+31 GIYI
-36 KFRSL
+36 KNFRSL

-64 AILGLIAHPFNSP
+64 ALLGLIAHPFNSP

-97 MSKIYDNQKYEY
+97 MSKIFDNQKYEY
-109 YLDLED
+109 YLDLVD
-115 IKGNTIHEYVS
+115 IDGNPIHEYVS
-126 MYYLKN
+126 MYYVKN
-132 KLTKEAER
+132 ILTKEPER

-175 SEEKTENNML
+175 SVEKTENNML

-204 YGNATLISDGRNKE
+204 YDNATLVSDDMNKE

-248 FKNYCQGNDFLQGVF
+248 FKNYCQGRDFLQGVF

-298 THSLSLV
+298 THSLSLI
-305 NHVIEKQNLMNNG
+305 NHVYEKQNLMNNG

-331 TDNGEYNIITNPDYN
+331 TDNGAYNIITNPDYN

-353 LKDKSSS
+353 LKGKSSS
-360 TREKVFVILEDD
+360 AREKIFVILEDD

-382 RNREAKKYM
+382 RKREAKKYM

-432 ESLDNYRTSVYKM
+432 ENLDNYRTSVYKM

-461 FELPGDAKFFR
+461 VELPGDANLFR

-490 INFEISFL
+490 TNFEISFL
-498 ESNSKRCKNWKN
+498 ERNSKRCKNWKD

-515 IKYVR
+515 LKYVR
-520 IYVKENRSIFDSFE
+520 IYVKENRNIFDPFE

-544 LHSKII
+544 FHTKII

>member
-1 MVKGAVYMDEIP
+1 MHMDEIS

-31 GIYIE
+31 GIYI
-36 KFRSL
+36 KNFRSL

-64 AILGLIAHPFNSP
+64 ALLGLIAHPFNSP

-97 MSKIYDNQKYEY
+97 MSKIFDNQKYEY
-109 YLDLED
+109 YLDLVD
-115 IKGNTIHEYVS
+115 IDGNPIHEYVS
-126 MYYLKN
+126 MYYVKN
-132 KLTKEAER
+132 ILTKEPER

-175 SEEKTENNML
+175 SVEKTENNML

-204 YGNATLISDGRNKE
+204 YDNATLVSDDMNKE

-248 FKNYCQGNDFLQGVF
+248 FKNYCQGRDSLQGVF
-263 CIDEVEASLHPI
+263 CIDKVEASLHPI

-298 THSLSLV
+298 THSLSLI

-331 TDNGEYNIITNPDYN
+331 TDNGAYNIITNPDYN

-353 LKDKSSS
+353 LKGKSSS
-360 TREKVFVILEDD
+360 AREKIFVILEDD

-382 RNREAKKYM
+382 RKREAKKYM

-409 SKLAK
+409 SKLVK

-432 ESLDNYRTSVYKM
+432 ENLDNYRTSVYKM

-461 FELPGDAKFFR
+461 VELPGDANLFR

-490 INFEISFL
+490 TNFEISFL
-498 ESNSKRCKNWKN
+498 ERNSKRCKNWKD

-515 IKYVR
+515 LKYVR
-520 IYVKENRSIFDSFE
+520 IYVKENRNIFDPFE

-544 LHSKII
+544 FHTKII

>member
-1 MVKGAVYMDEIP
+1 MDEIS

-31 GIYIE
+31 GIYI
-36 KFRSL
+36 KNFRSL

-64 AILGLIAHPFNSP
+64 ALLGLIAHPFNSP

-97 MSKIYDNQKYEY
+97 MSKIFDNQKYEY
-109 YLDLED
+109 YLDLVD
-115 IKGNTIHEYVS
+115 IDGNPIHEYVS
-126 MYYLKN
+126 MYYVKN
-132 KLTKEAER
+132 ILTKEPER

-175 SEEKTENNML
+175 SVEKTENNML

-204 YGNATLISDGRNKE
+204 YDNATLVSDDMNKE

-248 FKNYCQGNDFLQGVF
+248 FKNYCQGRDSLQGVF

-298 THSLSLV
+298 THSLSLI

-331 TDNGEYNIITNPDYN
+331 TDNGAYNIITNPDYN

-353 LKDKSSS
+353 LKGKSSS
-360 TREKVFVILEDD
+360 AREKIFVILEDD

-382 RNREAKKYM
+382 RKREAKKYM

-432 ESLDNYRTSVYKM
+432 ENLDNYRTSVYKM

-461 FELPGDAKFFR
+461 VELLGDANLFR

-490 INFEISFL
+490 TNFEISFL
-498 ESNSKRCKNWKN
+498 ERNSKRCKNWKD

-515 IKYVR
+515 LKYVR
-520 IYVKENRSIFDSFE
+520 IYVKENRNIFDPFE

-544 LHSKII
+544 FHTKII

>member
-1 MVKGAVYMDEIP
+1 MDEIS

-31 GIYIE
+31 GIYI
-36 KFRSL
+36 KNFRSL

-64 AILGLIAHPFNSP
+64 ALLGLIAHPFNSP

-97 MSKIYDNQKYEY
+97 MSKIFDNQKYEY
-109 YLDLED
+109 YLDLVD
-115 IKGNTIHEYVS
+115 IDGNPIHEYVS
-126 MYYLKN
+126 MYYVKN
-132 KLTKEAER
+132 ILTKEPER

-175 SEEKTENNML
+175 SVEKTENNML

-204 YGNATLISDGRNKE
+204 YDNATLVSDDMNKE

-248 FKNYCQGNDFLQGVF
+248 FKNYCQGRDSLQGVF
-263 CIDEVEASLHPI
+263 CIDKVEASLHPI

-298 THSLSLV
+298 THSLSLI

-331 TDNGEYNIITNPDYN
+331 TDNGAYNIITNPDYN

-353 LKDKSSS
+353 LKGKSSS
-360 TREKVFVILEDD
+360 AREKIFVILEDD

-382 RNREAKKYM
+382 RKREAKKYM

-409 SKLAK
+409 SKLVK

-432 ESLDNYRTSVYKM
+432 ENLDNYRTSVYKM

-461 FELPGDAKFFR
+461 VELPGDANLFR

-490 INFEISFL
+490 TNFEISFL
-498 ESNSKRCKNWKN
+498 ERNSKRCKNWKD

-515 IKYVR
+515 LKYVR
-520 IYVKENRSIFDSFE
+520 IYVKENRNIFDPFE

-544 LHSKII
+544 FHTKII

>member
-1 MVKGAVYMDEIP
+1 MDEIS

-31 GIYIE
+31 GIYI
-36 KFRSL
+36 KNFRSL

-64 AILGLIAHPFNSP
+64 ALLGLIAHPFNSP

-97 MSKIYDNQKYEY
+97 MSKIFDNQKYEY
-109 YLDLED
+109 YLDLVD
-115 IKGNTIHEYVS
+115 IDGNPIHEYVS
-126 MYYLKN
+126 MYYVKN
-132 KLTKEAER
+132 ILTKEPER

-175 SEEKTENNML
+175 SVEKTENNML

-204 YGNATLISDGRNKE
+204 YDNATLVSDDMNKE

-248 FKNYCQGNDFLQGVF
+248 FKNYCQGRDSLQGVF

-298 THSLSLV
+298 THSLSLI

-331 TDNGEYNIITNPDYN
+331 TDNGAYNIITNPDYN

-353 LKDKSSS
+353 LKGKISSA
-360 TREKVFVILEDD
+360 REKIFVILEDD

-382 RNREAKKYM
+382 RKREAKKYM

-432 ESLDNYRTSVYKM
+432 ENLDNYRTSVYKM

-461 FELPGDAKFFR
+461 VELPGDANLFR

-490 INFEISFL
+490 TNFEISFL
-498 ESNSKRCKNWKN
+498 ERNSKRCKNWKD

-515 IKYVR
+515 LKYVR
-520 IYVKENRSIFDSFE
+520 IYVKENRNIFDPFE

-544 LHSKII
+544 FHTKII

>member
-1 MVKGAVYMDEIP
+1 
-13 AKQYGYESNKEV
+13 
-25 KFRKYN
+25 
-31 GIYIE
+31 
-36 KFRSL
+36 
-41 KNCYIKLGSNLT
+41 
-53 VLSGKNGTMKS
+53 
-64 AILGLIAHPFNSP
+64 
-77 NDAKDLVGTPLK
+77 
-89 TTISNVFK
+89 
-97 MSKIYDNQKYEY
+97 MSKIFDNQKYEY
-109 YLDLED
+109 YLDLVD
-115 IKGNTIHEYVS
+115 IDGNPIHEYVS
-126 MYYLKN
+126 MYYVKN
-132 KLTKEAER
+132 ILTKEPER

-175 SEEKTENNML
+175 SVEKTENNML

-204 YGNATLISDGRNKE
+204 YDNATLVSDDMNKE

-248 FKNYCQGNDFLQGVF
+248 FKNYCQGRDSLQGVF

-298 THSLSLV
+298 THSLSLI

-331 TDNGEYNIITNPDYN
+331 TDNGAYNIITNPDYN

-353 LKDKSSS
+353 LKGKSSS
-360 TREKVFVILEDD
+360 AREKIFVILEDD

-382 RNREAKKYM
+382 RKREAKKYM

-432 ESLDNYRTSVYKM
+432 ENLDNYRTSVYKM

-461 FELPGDAKFFR
+461 VELPGDANLFR

-490 INFEISFL
+490 TNFEISFL
-498 ESNSKRCKNWKN
+498 ERNSKRCKNWKD

-515 IKYVR
+515 LKYVR
-520 IYVKENRSIFDSFE
+520 IYVKENRNIFDPFE

-544 LHSKII
+544 FHTKII